1 MESIASMVYLSLVE
15 VLDPFGDFFHDLRR
29 LVDVDLMSC
38 AIDEHDFRPLDLFM
52 HRLLITNIRLF
63 TA

>member
-1 MESIASMVYLSLVE
+1 MVYLFLVE

-38 AIDEHDFRPLDLFM
+38 TVDKHDFRALDLFM